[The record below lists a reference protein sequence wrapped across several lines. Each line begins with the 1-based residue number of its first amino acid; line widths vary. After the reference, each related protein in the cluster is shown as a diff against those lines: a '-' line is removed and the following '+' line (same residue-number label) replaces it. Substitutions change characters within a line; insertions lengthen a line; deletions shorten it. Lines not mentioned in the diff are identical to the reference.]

1 MRGKRKI
8 FVASIPFIIAALA
21 CVYGTTLSAVAQHTQ
36 SEPGAFEAGSEIHC
50 FSIPEDQ
57 QDATCWVYNSGDSTI
72 GFYHS
77 DGQGPTAF
85 WSIED
90 FQGMSASDDGRMAIV
105 VTSHTVEVYTLLRKR
120 PSRLT
125 GITTP
130 RTVMKIVR
138 NDVNFLAASVAENKL
153 QILIEGKEKPEIVA
167 LNQAPAPVETHTF
180 NRRIFLPSVSGGG
193 EVAPTPSACDEDPD
207 CPGTPVVLPP
217 GPRDTPEPFRCTG
230 RSDDPP
236 WCANRTPEPEFP
248 TPAVATARP

>member
-8 FVASIPFIIAALA
+8 FVASIPIIIAALA

-72 GFYHS
+72 GFYHP

-90 FQGMSASDDGRMAIV
+90 FQGMSASDDGRMAVIV
-105 VTSHTVEVYTLLRKR
+105 TTHTVEVYTLLRKR

-167 LNQAPAPVETHTF
+167 LNQAPVPVETHTF
-180 NRRIFLPSVSGGG
+180 NRRIFLPALVGCG
-193 EVAPTPSACDEDPD
+193 EGPNCSP
-207 CPGTPVVLPP
+207 TPVVAWPTDYPCQGL
-217 GPRDTPEPFRCTG
+217 
-230 RSDDPP
+230 SSDPP
-236 WCANRTPEPEFP
+236 WCANRTPEPPPAGPRDTPEPWP
-248 TPAVATARP
+248 TPAIATARP